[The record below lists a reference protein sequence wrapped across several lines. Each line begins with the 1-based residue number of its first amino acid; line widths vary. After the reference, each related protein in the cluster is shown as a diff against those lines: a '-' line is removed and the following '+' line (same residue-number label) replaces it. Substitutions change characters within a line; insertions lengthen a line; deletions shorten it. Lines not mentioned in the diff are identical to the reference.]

1 MKIILFGKNGQV
13 GNEICKLVTSDLN
26 FISYNSTEINFL
38 NQKKIQE
45 VISRDKPNIII
56 NAAAYTKVDEAEDD
70 FKNAYKINSLSLK
83 TISECALKQ
92 NATLIHYSTDYV
104 FDGNKK
110 SPYTEDDI
118 CNPISKYGIT
128 KLEGEKNIID
138 SGCKYKIF
146 RTSWVVSEH
155 GNNFIKTIFRLA
167 NERENL
173 KIVSDQVGVPT
184 SARLIASVTLKMIK
198 SNNINKSN
206 IYNLVPNGK
215 TNWYKIA
222 CYIINYAQKKGY
234 KFKLDKSKIF
244 AISSKEYKTR
254 AKRPQN
260 SLLSNLKLSNE
271 LNEEMPEWQENI
283 NPIIDRLLKN

>member
-13 GNEICKLVTSDLN
+13 GNEICKLSAVDRN
-26 FISYNSTEINFL
+26 FISYDSSEINFL
-38 NQKKIQE
+38 DQEKIKE
-45 VISRDKPNIII
+45 VICITKPNIII

-70 FKNAYKINSLSLK
+70 YENAYNINSLALK

-92 NATLIHYSTDYV
+92 NATLVHYSTDYV

-118 CNPISKYGIT
+118 CNPISKYGVT
-128 KLEGEKNIID
+128 KLQGEINIIN

-155 GNNFIKTIFRLA
+155 GNNFIKTIFKLA
-167 NERENL
+167 NERKNL

-184 SARLIASVTLKMIK
+184 SAKLIASVTLKMIK
-198 SNNINKSN
+198 SNNMNKSN
-206 IYNLVPNGK
+206 IYNLVPNGQ

-234 KFKLDKSKIF
+234 KFKLDESKVF
-244 AISSKEYKTR
+244 PISSENYKTR

-283 NPIIDRLLKN
+283 NPIIDMLIKN